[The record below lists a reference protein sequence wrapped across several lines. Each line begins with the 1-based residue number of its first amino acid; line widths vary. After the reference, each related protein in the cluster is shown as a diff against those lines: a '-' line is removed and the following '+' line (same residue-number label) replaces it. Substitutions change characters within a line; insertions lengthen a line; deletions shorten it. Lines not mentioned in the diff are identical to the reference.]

1 MFSLTTTTG
10 DIPIMTAVIR
20 ATRVIDTD
28 AHVTEPADLWT
39 SRLPQKFRADAPT
52 IEHVESTGS
61 LHWRIGKWL
70 SSPIGNSAIAGW
82 PEYYPSVPHN
92 FDEMDPA
99 CFDPK
104 QRLARMDEYGVTAQ
118 VLYPNVLGFE
128 AGLFMSMDNAFS
140 TACVRAYNDFITE
153 WASVDPNRLLPMT
166 MLPVW
171 DVDASVAEIH
181 RCHEM
186 GHRGVLFAG
195 HLERIG
201 LPKIYETHWDP
212 IYAATQEI
220 GSSINLHIGFS
231 TLSEEEA
238 VERSIAK
245 QSDFLVKDIDWAM
258 FLKGV
263 VLTFANNMSTISDLI
278 LGGVCDRFPTLRLVS
293 AESGFGYI
301 PYLSEILDWQWR
313 NNGGGHRMPGRL
325 LPSEYLH
332 RQIFATFWFE
342 KDSLQMLPAWQDN
355 VMFETDFPHPTS
367 LTPGP
372 ASVSGTPTEMIA
384 RNFVGVPEDV
394 TRKVLFDNAA
404 RLYGV
409 EA

>member
-1 MFSLTTTTG
+1 MSSSLQFSG
-10 DIPIMTAVIR
+10 
-20 ATRVIDTD
+20 VIDTD

-39 SRLPQKFRADAPT
+39 SRLPQRFRRDAPT
-52 IEHVESTGS
+52 IEYVDSTAS

-92 FDEMDPA
+92 FEEMDPA
-99 CFDPK
+99 CFDAS

-128 AGLFMSMDNAFS
+128 AGLFMSMEDDFS
-140 TACVRAYNDFITE
+140 TACVRAYNDFIAE
-153 WASVDPNRLLPMT
+153 WASADPNRLLPMT

-171 DVDASVAEIH
+171 DIDASVAEIQ
-181 RCHEM
+181 RCREM

-195 HLERIG
+195 HLERVG
-201 LPKIYETHWDP
+201 LPKIYDEHWDP

-220 GSSINLHIGFS
+220 GSSLNLHIGFS

-245 QSDFLVKDIDWAM
+245 QSDFLVTDLDWAM
-258 FLKGV
+258 FLKSV

-278 LGGVCDRFPTLRLVS
+278 LGGVCDRFPSLNFVS

-313 NNGGGHRMPGRL
+313 NNGGQQRLPNRL
-325 LPSEYLH
+325 LPSEYLR
-332 RQIFATFWFE
+332 RQIYATLWFE
-342 KDSLQMLPAWQDN
+342 RDSLQMLPDWQDN

-384 RNFVGVPEDV
+384 RNFAGVPRDV
-394 TRKVLFDNAA
+394 ATKVLFDNAA

-409 EA
+409 KG